1 MFGLLAGGLG
11 GGFGTLLGGGL
22 GFLGNR
28 MASNQAADITNAG
41 LAAQTG
47 SQELNAMLGREIT
60 KANIAR
66 GIGQTV
72 TDYGSGADI
81 EKGRQQ
87 DAFKF
92 AATTGRD
99 LKRGADSADFQTLLG
114 QLESPMYREAKGRQ
128 FQRELGRIKAKARAP
143 YEGLFGEIS

>member
-1 MFGLLAGGLG
+1 MLGLLAGGLG
-11 GGFGTLLGGGL
+11 GGFGTFLGAGL

-114 QLESPMYREAKGRQ
+114 QLENPIYKQAKGRQ
-128 FQRELGRIKAKARAP
+128 YKRELGRIREKARAP
-143 YEGLFGEIS
+143 FEGLLGEIS